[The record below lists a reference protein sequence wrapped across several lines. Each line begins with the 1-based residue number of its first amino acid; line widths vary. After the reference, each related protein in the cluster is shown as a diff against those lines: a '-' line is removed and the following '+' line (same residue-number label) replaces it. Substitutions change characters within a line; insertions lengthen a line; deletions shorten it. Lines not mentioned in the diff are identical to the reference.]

1 MAKVTP
7 EIATKEVNAW
17 LEAKKIMKNT
27 RDSNEDSTQLLIDAM
42 VEGIIA
48 IDEKT
53 MVITHNL
60 NFPIGDGEEIKK
72 LEYRHRLNDR
82 LLEPYL
88 KGVKPTDSDG
98 RLTAYICALTQNS
111 RGIIKNMDSVD
122 KKISLAIAVF
132 FL

>member
-1 MAKVTP
+1 MPKINP
-7 EIATKEVNAW
+7 ELATKEVNAW
-17 LEAKKIMKNT
+17 LDSKKIMQNT

-42 VEGIIA
+42 VEGIVA
-48 IDEKT
+48 IDDKSN
-53 MVITHNL
+53 VITHNL
-60 NFPIGDGEEIKK
+60 NFPIGEGEEIKK
-72 LEYRHRLNDR
+72 LEYRPRLNDR

-111 RGIIKNMDSVD
+111 RGIIRNMDSVD

>member
-1 MAKVTP
+1 MARITP
-7 EIATKEVNAW
+7 EKATKEVNAW
-17 LEAKKIMKNT
+17 LDAKKIMQNT

-42 VEGIIA
+42 VEGLIT
-48 IDEKT
+48 IDDKSN
-53 MVITHNL
+53 VITHNL
-60 NFPIGDGEEIKK
+60 NFPIGEGEEIKK
-72 LEYRHRLNDR
+72 LEYRPRLSDR

-111 RGIIKNMDSVD
+111 RGIIRNMDSVD